1 MHCPKNNPNLCIKT
15 DLVTVGAGGKVNPWF
30 LYNGQTYTVR
40 DKLGFHAAI
49 QTVHEVLKETAL
61 FLSKRRHLAY
71 L

>member
-49 QTVHEVLKETAL
+49 QTVHEVLK
-61 FLSKRRHLAY
+61 
-71 L
+71 